1 MKIKLLL
8 ILAVFLPLSIFN
20 MNADENETDVK
31 RIPLKVE
38 QGSKNF
44 RNLITIPLEST
55 YYGILSC
62 IQTIALSDIGEI
74 SVTVTNYSTGESWYE
89 SFDSSVQ
96 TQSVIYISGETGFY
110 EISYMTSLGDIYKGT
125 FIL

>member
-1 MKIKLLL
+1 MKIRSLL
-8 ILAVFLPLSIFN
+8 ILAFLLSLSAL
-20 MNADENETDVK
+20 MLNADENETEVK

-38 QGSKNF
+38 QGSKIF
-44 RNLITIPLEST
+44 RNLITIPIEST

-110 EISYMTSLGDIYKGT
+110 EISYMTSSGDIYKGT
-125 FIL
+125 LIL